1 MNPSHPRPAGR
12 PVGAVRSTAYRNAF
26 ALAGALAGVAFFL
39 ALYGVRVL
47 DVTNADW
54 ILNSGAD
61 PSQHYLG
68 WQFYRGSEL
77 RLPYLG
83 MSYNTVYPYRTSVL
97 YSDSIPLLALI
108 FKPFSALLPAT
119 FQYMGLWGLA
129 SFALQGLLAQKI
141 AWRISGAEERGIAV
155 QAGTVAASVLALLY
169 PVLTIRMF
177 AHTALA
183 GNWLILLGL
192 WLWLCCR
199 GGVVRSCLWWGLAG
213 ILCVGV
219 HQYYLPMVGICAVG
233 YAAARLM
240 RKDGPVPA
248 LLPILSFCGCALAE
262 LFVLAAFSG
271 NFANTDPSGW
281 FTGADPLNLIVPG
294 LYSTWEVDIF
304 VGWGILLAAVLALAA
319 GAALC
324 LRCLAGLR
332 AAVRRRLPWLVSGG
346 LIGLLSLLAAC
357 SNTFVVG
364 GVSLGTLP
372 LPEPLYN
379 FWHTFA
385 CCGRLAWLAGYL
397 LLAVA
402 GGLLLRFGRGAGLA
416 GLILCIAV
424 QGGWRAGA
432 LADRYRTFHTDSL
445 YAWASPLEDDA
456 WQMLAESGRFDHLM
470 FASYDID
477 APGYWALADYA
488 ARNGWSVNGFYLA
501 HLQGELLQR
510 AVRDEMTSGFESNAL
525 YIFLYGNQ
533 LQQERLAGQLHF
545 YRIDGILVGSVEP
558 LPLKEAEP
566 VTAVAADLSR
576 CGVGPGGTETQVSAE
591 GVTIAPGEMI
601 STDEWMLQAGTYFVT
616 VRGKNLDHSFIHSSY
631 RAEDQSRVE
640 QDTLFFTGDPDC
652 MVFRITEEESIIGW
666 CIQVHTLDDTPVQID
681 SITVEA
687 G

>member
-12 PVGAVRSTAYRNAF
+12 PVGAVRSAAYRNAF

-97 YSDSIPLLALI
+97 YSDSIPLLALL

-262 LFVLAAFSG
+262 LFVLGAFSG

-324 LRCLAGLR
+324 LRCRAGLR

-510 AVRDEMTSGFESNAL
+510 TIQGELNTLETDAL
-525 YIFLYGNQ
+525 YVFLDGNQ
-533 LQQERLAGQLHF
+533 LRQSQLEGQLHF

-558 LPLKEAEP
+558 LPLEEAPAPGP
-566 VTAVAADLSR
+566 VEVDLAR
-576 CGVGPGGTETQVSAE
+576 CGTDRTDAQTSITAE
-591 GVTIAPGEMI
+591 GVTIAGGEMI
-601 STDEWMLQAGTYFVT
+601 STNAWTLQPGQYTVT
-616 VRGKNLDHSFIHSSY
+616 LRGEGFDHSYIHCGASG
-631 RAEDQSRVE
+631 ADGLLVDQDIVF
-640 QDTLFFTGDPDC
+640 LTGEPEK
-652 MVFRITEEESIIGW
+652 MVFQFSVAEPLIDW

>member
-12 PVGAVRSTAYRNAF
+12 PVGALRSTAYRNAF

-97 YSDSIPLLALI
+97 YSDSIPLLALL

-240 RKDGPVPA
+240 RRDGPAPA

-262 LFVLAAFSG
+262 LFVLGAFSG

-324 LRCLAGLR
+324 LRCRAGLR

-357 SNTFVVG
+357 SNTFVMG

-510 AVRDEMTSGFESNAL
+510 TIQGELNTLETDAL
-525 YIFLYGNQ
+525 YVFLDGNQ
-533 LQQERLAGQLHF
+533 LRQSQLEGQLHF

-558 LPLKEAEP
+558 LPLEEAPAPGP
-566 VTAVAADLSR
+566 VEVDLAR
-576 CGVGPGGTETQVSAE
+576 CGTDRTDAQTSITAE
-591 GVTIAPGEMI
+591 GVTIAGGEMI
-601 STDEWMLQAGTYFVT
+601 STNAWTLQPGQYTVT
-616 VRGKNLDHSFIHSSY
+616 LRGEGFDHSYIHCGASG
-631 RAEDQSRVE
+631 ADGLLVDQDIVF
-640 QDTLFFTGDPDC
+640 LTGEPEK
-652 MVFRITEEESIIGW
+652 MVFQFSVAEPLIDW

>member
-1 MNPSHPRPAGR
+1 MNPSHPRPTGR
-12 PVGAVRSTAYRNAF
+12 PVGAVRSAAYRNAF

-97 YSDSIPLLALI
+97 YSDSIPLLALL

-240 RKDGPVPA
+240 RRDGPAPA

-262 LFVLAAFSG
+262 LFVLGAFSG

-324 LRCLAGLR
+324 LRCRAGLR

-510 AVRDEMTSGFESNAL
+510 TIQGELNTLETDAL
-525 YIFLYGNQ
+525 YVFLDGNQ
-533 LQQERLAGQLHF
+533 LRQSQLEGQLHF

-558 LPLKEAEP
+558 LPLEEAPAPGP
-566 VTAVAADLSR
+566 VEVDLAR
-576 CGVGPGGTETQVSAE
+576 CGTDRTDAQTLITAE
-591 GVTIAPGEMI
+591 GVTIAGGEMI
-601 STDEWMLQAGTYFVT
+601 STNAWTLQPGQYTVT
-616 VRGKNLDHSFIHSSY
+616 LRGEGFDHSYIHCGASG
-631 RAEDQSRVE
+631 ADGLLVDQDIVF
-640 QDTLFFTGDPDC
+640 LTGEPEK
-652 MVFRITEEESIIGW
+652 MVFQFSVAEPLIDW

>member
-183 GNWLILLGL
+183 SNWLILLGL

-240 RKDGPVPA
+240 RKDSPAPA

-262 LFVLAAFSG
+262 LFVLGAFSG

-304 VGWGILLAAVLALAA
+304 VGWGILLAAVLALVA

-324 LRCLAGLR
+324 LRCRAGLR

-510 AVRDEMTSGFESNAL
+510 TIQGELNTLETDAL
-525 YIFLYGNQ
+525 YVFLDGNQ
-533 LQQERLAGQLHF
+533 LRQSQLEGQLHF

-558 LPLKEAEP
+558 LPLEEAPAPGP
-566 VTAVAADLSR
+566 VEVDLAR
-576 CGVGPGGTETQVSAE
+576 CGTDRTDAQTSITAE
-591 GVTIAPGEMI
+591 GVTIAGGEMI
-601 STDEWMLQAGTYFVT
+601 STNAWTLQPGQYTVT
-616 VRGKNLDHSFIHSSY
+616 LRGEGFDHSYIHCGASG
-631 RAEDQSRVE
+631 ADGLLVDQDIVF
-640 QDTLFFTGDPDC
+640 LTGEPEK
-652 MVFRITEEESIIGW
+652 MVFQFSVAEPLIDW

>member
-97 YSDSIPLLALI
+97 YSDSIPLLALL

-240 RKDGPVPA
+240 RRDGPAPA

-262 LFVLAAFSG
+262 LFVLGAFSG

-324 LRCLAGLR
+324 LRCRAGLR

-424 QGGWRAGA
+424 QGGWRVGA

-510 AVRDEMTSGFESNAL
+510 TIQGELNTLETDAL
-525 YIFLYGNQ
+525 YVFLDGNQ
-533 LQQERLAGQLHF
+533 LRQSQLEGQLHF

-558 LPLKEAEP
+558 LPLEEAPAPGP
-566 VTAVAADLSR
+566 VEVDLAR
-576 CGVGPGGTETQVSAE
+576 CGTDRTDAQTLITAE
-591 GVTIAPGEMI
+591 GVTIAGGEMI
-601 STDEWMLQAGTYFVT
+601 STNAWTLQPGQYTVT
-616 VRGKNLDHSFIHSSY
+616 LRGEGFDHSYIHCGASG
-631 RAEDQSRVE
+631 ADGLLVDQDIVF
-640 QDTLFFTGDPDC
+640 LTGEPEK
-652 MVFRITEEESIIGW
+652 MVFQFSVAEPLIDW

>member
-240 RKDGPVPA
+240 RKDGPAPA

-262 LFVLAAFSG
+262 LFVLGAFSG

-324 LRCLAGLR
+324 LRRRAGLR

-510 AVRDEMTSGFESNAL
+510 TIQGELNTLETDAL
-525 YIFLYGNQ
+525 YVFLDGNQ
-533 LQQERLAGQLHF
+533 LRQSQLEGQLHF

-558 LPLKEAEP
+558 LPLEEAPAPGP
-566 VTAVAADLSR
+566 VEVDLAR
-576 CGVGPGGTETQVSAE
+576 CGTDRTDAQTSITAE
-591 GVTIAPGEMI
+591 GVTIAGGEMI
-601 STDEWMLQAGTYFVT
+601 STNAWTLQPGQYTVT
-616 VRGKNLDHSFIHSSY
+616 LRGEGFDHSYIHCGASG
-631 RAEDQSRVE
+631 ADGLLVDQDIVF
-640 QDTLFFTGDPDC
+640 LTGEPEK
-652 MVFRITEEESIIGW
+652 MVFQFSVAEPLIDW

>member
-97 YSDSIPLLALI
+97 YSDSIPLLALL

-141 AWRISGAEERGIAV
+141 VWRISGAEERGIAV

-240 RKDGPVPA
+240 RKDGPAPA

-262 LFVLAAFSG
+262 LFVLGAFSG

-324 LRCLAGLR
+324 LRCRAGLR

-357 SNTFVVG
+357 SNTFVMG

-510 AVRDEMTSGFESNAL
+510 TIQGELNTLETDAL
-525 YIFLYGNQ
+525 YVFLDGNQ
-533 LQQERLAGQLHF
+533 LRQSQLEGQLHF

-558 LPLKEAEP
+558 LPLEEAPAPGP
-566 VTAVAADLSR
+566 VEVDLAR
-576 CGVGPGGTETQVSAE
+576 CGTDRTDAQTSITAE
-591 GVTIAPGEMI
+591 GVTIAGGEMI
-601 STDEWMLQAGTYFVT
+601 STNAWTLQPGQYTVT
-616 VRGKNLDHSFIHSSY
+616 LRGEGFDHSYIHCGASG
-631 RAEDQSRVE
+631 ADGLLVDQDIVF
-640 QDTLFFTGDPDC
+640 LTGEPEK
-652 MVFRITEEESIIGW
+652 MVFQFSVAEPLIDW

>member
-1 MNPSHPRPAGR
+1 MNPSHPRPTGR
-12 PVGAVRSTAYRNAF
+12 PVGAVRSAAYRNAF

-97 YSDSIPLLALI
+97 YSDSIPLLALL

-240 RKDGPVPA
+240 RRDGPAPV

-262 LFVLAAFSG
+262 LFVLGAFSG

-324 LRCLAGLR
+324 LRCRAGLR

-510 AVRDEMTSGFESNAL
+510 TIQGELNTLETDAL
-525 YIFLYGNQ
+525 YVFLDGNQ
-533 LQQERLAGQLHF
+533 LRQSQLEGQLHF

-558 LPLKEAEP
+558 LPLEEAPAPGP
-566 VTAVAADLSR
+566 VEVDLAR
-576 CGVGPGGTETQVSAE
+576 CGTDRTDAQTLITAE
-591 GVTIAPGEMI
+591 GVTIAGGEMI
-601 STDEWMLQAGTYFVT
+601 STNAWTLQPGQYTVT
-616 VRGKNLDHSFIHSSY
+616 LRGEGFDHSYIHCDASG
-631 RAEDQSRVE
+631 ADGLLVDQDIVF
-640 QDTLFFTGDPDC
+640 LTGEPEK
-652 MVFRITEEESIIGW
+652 MVFQFSVAEPLIDW

>member
-1 MNPSHPRPAGR
+1 MNPSHPRPTGR
-12 PVGAVRSTAYRNAF
+12 PVGAVRSAAYRNAF

-97 YSDSIPLLALI
+97 YSDSIPLLALL

-240 RKDGPVPA
+240 RRDGPAPA

-262 LFVLAAFSG
+262 LFVLGAFSG

-324 LRCLAGLR
+324 LRCRAGLR

-510 AVRDEMTSGFESNAL
+510 TIQGELNTLETDAL
-525 YIFLYGNQ
+525 YVFLDGNQ
-533 LQQERLAGQLHF
+533 LRQSQLEGQLHF

-558 LPLKEAEP
+558 LPLEEAPAPGP
-566 VTAVAADLSR
+566 VEVDLAR
-576 CGVGPGGTETQVSAE
+576 CGTDRTDAQTLITAE
-591 GVTIAPGEMI
+591 GVTIAGGEMI
-601 STDEWMLQAGTYFVT
+601 STNAWTLQPGQYTVT
-616 VRGKNLDHSFIHSSY
+616 LRGEGFDHSYIHCGASS
-631 RAEDQSRVE
+631 ADGLLVDQDIVF
-640 QDTLFFTGDPDC
+640 LTGEPEK
-652 MVFRITEEESIIGW
+652 MVFQFSVAEPLIDW

>member
-68 WQFYRGSEL
+68 WQFYRSSEL

-97 YSDSIPLLALI
+97 YSDSIPLLALL

-240 RKDGPVPA
+240 RKDSPAPA

-262 LFVLAAFSG
+262 LFVLGAFSG

-324 LRCLAGLR
+324 LRCRAGLR
-332 AAVRRRLPWLVSGG
+332 AAVRCRLPWLVSGG

-510 AVRDEMTSGFESNAL
+510 TIQGELNTLETDAL
-525 YIFLYGNQ
+525 YVFLDGNQ
-533 LQQERLAGQLHF
+533 LRQSQLEGQLHF

-558 LPLKEAEP
+558 LPLEEAPAPGP
-566 VTAVAADLSR
+566 VEVDLAR
-576 CGVGPGGTETQVSAE
+576 CGTDRTDAQTSITAE
-591 GVTIAPGEMI
+591 GVTIAGGEMI
-601 STDEWMLQAGTYFVT
+601 STNAWTLQPGQYTVT
-616 VRGKNLDHSFIHSSY
+616 LRGEGFDHSYIHCGASG
-631 RAEDQSRVE
+631 ADGLLVDQDIVF
-640 QDTLFFTGDPDC
+640 LTGEPEK
-652 MVFRITEEESIIGW
+652 MVFQFSVAEPLIDW

>member
-97 YSDSIPLLALI
+97 YSDSIPLLALL

-240 RKDGPVPA
+240 RRDGPAPA

-262 LFVLAAFSG
+262 LFVLGAFSG

-324 LRCLAGLR
+324 LRRRAGLR

-357 SNTFVVG
+357 SNTFVMG

-510 AVRDEMTSGFESNAL
+510 TIQGELNTLETDAL
-525 YIFLYGNQ
+525 YVFLDGNQ
-533 LQQERLAGQLHF
+533 LRQSQLEGQLHF

-558 LPLKEAEP
+558 LPLEEAPAPGP
-566 VTAVAADLSR
+566 VEVDLAR
-576 CGVGPGGTETQVSAE
+576 CGTDRTDAQTSITAE
-591 GVTIAPGEMI
+591 GVTIAGGEMI
-601 STDEWMLQAGTYFVT
+601 STNAWTLQPGQYTVT
-616 VRGKNLDHSFIHSSY
+616 LRGEGFDHSYIHCGASG
-631 RAEDQSRVE
+631 ADGLLVDQDIVF
-640 QDTLFFTGDPDC
+640 LTGEPEK
-652 MVFRITEEESIIGW
+652 MVFQFSVAEPLIDW

>member
-97 YSDSIPLLALI
+97 YSDSIPLLALL

-240 RKDGPVPA
+240 RKDSPAPA

-262 LFVLAAFSG
+262 LFVLGAFSG

-319 GAALC
+319 GLALC
-324 LRCLAGLR
+324 LRRRARLR

-416 GLILCIAV
+416 GLIVCIAV

-510 AVRDEMTSGFESNAL
+510 TIQGELNTLETDAL
-525 YIFLYGNQ
+525 YVFLDGNQ
-533 LQQERLAGQLHF
+533 LRQSQLEGQLHF

-558 LPLKEAEP
+558 LPLEEAPAPGP
-566 VTAVAADLSR
+566 VEVDLAR
-576 CGVGPGGTETQVSAE
+576 CGTDRTDAQTLITAE
-591 GVTIAPGEMI
+591 GVTIAGGEMI
-601 STDEWMLQAGTYFVT
+601 STNAWTLQPGQYTVT
-616 VRGKNLDHSFIHSSY
+616 LRGEGFDHSYIHCGASG
-631 RAEDQSRVE
+631 ADGLLVDQDIVF
-640 QDTLFFTGDPDC
+640 LTGEPEK
-652 MVFRITEEESIIGW
+652 MVFQFSVAEPLIDW

>member
-1 MNPSHPRPAGR
+1 MNPSHPLPAGR

-240 RKDGPVPA
+240 RKDSPAPA

-262 LFVLAAFSG
+262 LFVLGAFSG

-324 LRCLAGLR
+324 LRCRAGLR
-332 AAVRRRLPWLVSGG
+332 AAVRRRLPWLASGG

-510 AVRDEMTSGFESNAL
+510 TIQGELNTLETDAL
-525 YIFLYGNQ
+525 YVFLDGNQ
-533 LQQERLAGQLHF
+533 LRQSQLEGQLHF

-558 LPLKEAEP
+558 LPLEEAPAPGP
-566 VTAVAADLSR
+566 VEVDLAR
-576 CGVGPGGTETQVSAE
+576 CGTDRTDAQTSITAE
-591 GVTIAPGEMI
+591 GVTIAGGEMI
-601 STDEWMLQAGTYFVT
+601 STNAWTLQPGQYTVT
-616 VRGKNLDHSFIHSSY
+616 LRGEGFDHSYIHCGASG
-631 RAEDQSRVE
+631 ADGLLVDQDIVF
-640 QDTLFFTGDPDC
+640 LTGEPEK
-652 MVFRITEEESIIGW
+652 MVFQFSVAEPLIDW

>member
-12 PVGAVRSTAYRNAF
+12 PVGAVRSAAYRNAF

-97 YSDSIPLLALI
+97 YSDSIPLLALL

-129 SFALQGLLAQKI
+129 NFALQGLLAQKI

-219 HQYYLPMVGICAVG
+219 HQYYLPMVSICAVG

-240 RKDGPVPA
+240 RKDSPAPA

-262 LFVLAAFSG
+262 LFVLGAFSG

-445 YAWASPLEDDA
+445 YAWASPLE
-456 WQMLAESGRFDHLM
+456 GRR
-470 FASYDID
+470 
-477 APGYWALADYA
+477 LADA
-488 ARNGWSVNGFYLA
+488 GR
-501 HLQGELLQR
+501 
-510 AVRDEMTSGFESNAL
+510 
-525 YIFLYGNQ
+525 
-533 LQQERLAGQLHF
+533 ER
-545 YRIDGILVGSVEP
+545 P
-558 LPLKEAEP
+558 L
-566 VTAVAADLSR
+566 
-576 CGVGPGGTETQVSAE
+576 
-591 GVTIAPGEMI
+591 
-601 STDEWMLQAGTYFVT
+601 
-616 VRGKNLDHSFIHSSY
+616 
-631 RAEDQSRVE
+631 
-640 QDTLFFTGDPDC
+640 
-652 MVFRITEEESIIGW
+652 
-666 CIQVHTLDDTPVQID
+666 
-681 SITVEA
+681 
-687 G
+687 

>member
-12 PVGAVRSTAYRNAF
+12 PVGAVRSAAYRNAF

-240 RKDGPVPA
+240 RRDGPAPA

-262 LFVLAAFSG
+262 LFVLGAFSG

-324 LRCLAGLR
+324 LRCRAGLR

-510 AVRDEMTSGFESNAL
+510 TIQGELNTLETDAL
-525 YIFLYGNQ
+525 YVFLDGNQ
-533 LQQERLAGQLHF
+533 LRQSQLEGQLHF

-558 LPLKEAEP
+558 LPLEEAPAPGP
-566 VTAVAADLSR
+566 VEVDLDR
-576 CGVGPGGTETQVSAE
+576 CGTDRTDAQTLITAE
-591 GVTIAPGEMI
+591 GVTIAGGEMI
-601 STDEWMLQAGTYFVT
+601 STNAWTLQPGQYTVT
-616 VRGKNLDHSFIHSSY
+616 LRGEGFDHSYIHCGASG
-631 RAEDQSRVE
+631 ADGLLVDQDIVF
-640 QDTLFFTGDPDC
+640 LTGEPEK
-652 MVFRITEEESIIGW
+652 MVFQFSVAEPLIDW

>member
-1 MNPSHPRPAGR
+1 MNPSHPRPTGR
-12 PVGAVRSTAYRNAF
+12 PVGAVRSAAYRNAF

-240 RKDGPVPA
+240 RRDGPAPA

-262 LFVLAAFSG
+262 LFVLGAFSG

-324 LRCLAGLR
+324 LRCRAGLR

-510 AVRDEMTSGFESNAL
+510 TIQGELNTLETDAL
-525 YIFLYGNQ
+525 YVFLDGNQ
-533 LQQERLAGQLHF
+533 LRQSQLEGQLHF

-558 LPLKEAEP
+558 LPLEEAPAPGP
-566 VTAVAADLSR
+566 VEVDLDR
-576 CGVGPGGTETQVSAE
+576 CGTDRTDAQTLITAE
-591 GVTIAPGEMI
+591 GVTIAGGEMI
-601 STDEWMLQAGTYFVT
+601 STNAWTLQPGQYTVT
-616 VRGKNLDHSFIHSSY
+616 LRGEGFDHSYIHCGASG
-631 RAEDQSRVE
+631 ADGLLVDQDIVF
-640 QDTLFFTGDPDC
+640 LTGEPEK
-652 MVFRITEEESIIGW
+652 MVFQFSVAEPLIDW

>member
-47 DVTNADW
+47 DVANADW

-68 WQFYRGSEL
+68 WQFYRSSEL

-97 YSDSIPLLALI
+97 YSDSIPLLALL

-240 RKDGPVPA
+240 RKDGPAPA

-262 LFVLAAFSG
+262 LFVLGAFSG

-324 LRCLAGLR
+324 LRCRAGLR

-372 LPEPLYN
+372 LPEPLHN

-510 AVRDEMTSGFESNAL
+510 TIQGELNTLETDAL
-525 YIFLYGNQ
+525 YVFLDGNQ
-533 LQQERLAGQLHF
+533 LRQSQLEGQLHF

-558 LPLKEAEP
+558 LPLEEAPAPGP
-566 VTAVAADLSR
+566 VEVDLAR
-576 CGVGPGGTETQVSAE
+576 CGTDRTDAQTLITAE
-591 GVTIAPGEMI
+591 GVTIAGGEMI
-601 STDEWMLQAGTYFVT
+601 STNAWTLQPGQYTVT
-616 VRGKNLDHSFIHSSY
+616 LRGEGFDHSYIHCGASG
-631 RAEDQSRVE
+631 ADGLLVDQDIVF
-640 QDTLFFTGDPDC
+640 LTGEPEK
-652 MVFRITEEESIIGW
+652 MVFQFSVAEPLIDW

>member
-12 PVGAVRSTAYRNAF
+12 PVGAVRSAAYRNAF

-97 YSDSIPLLALI
+97 YSDSIPLLALL

-240 RKDGPVPA
+240 RRDGPAPA

-262 LFVLAAFSG
+262 LFVLGAFSG

-324 LRCLAGLR
+324 LRRWAGLR

-357 SNTFVVG
+357 SNTFVMG

-510 AVRDEMTSGFESNAL
+510 TIQGELNTLETDAL
-525 YIFLYGNQ
+525 YVFLDGNQ
-533 LQQERLAGQLHF
+533 LRQSQLEGQLHF

-558 LPLKEAEP
+558 LPLEEAPAPGP
-566 VTAVAADLSR
+566 VEVDLAR
-576 CGVGPGGTETQVSAE
+576 CGTDRTDAQTSITAE
-591 GVTIAPGEMI
+591 GVTIAGGEMI
-601 STDEWMLQAGTYFVT
+601 STNAWTLQPGQYTVT
-616 VRGKNLDHSFIHSSY
+616 LRGEGFDHSYIHCGASG
-631 RAEDQSRVE
+631 ADGLLVDQDIVF
-640 QDTLFFTGDPDC
+640 LTGEPEK
-652 MVFRITEEESIIGW
+652 MVFQFSVAEPLIDW
-666 CIQVHTLDDTPVQID
+666 CVQVHTLDDTPVQID

>member
-1 MNPSHPRPAGR
+1 MNPSHPRLAGR

-97 YSDSIPLLALI
+97 YSDSIPLLALL

-240 RKDGPVPA
+240 RRDGPAPV

-262 LFVLAAFSG
+262 LFVLGAFSG

-324 LRCLAGLR
+324 LRCRAGLR

-510 AVRDEMTSGFESNAL
+510 TIQGELNTLETDAL
-525 YIFLYGNQ
+525 YVFLDGNQ
-533 LQQERLAGQLHF
+533 LRQSQLEGQLHF

-558 LPLKEAEP
+558 LPLEEAPAPGP
-566 VTAVAADLSR
+566 VEVDLAR
-576 CGVGPGGTETQVSAE
+576 CGTDRTDAQTLITAE
-591 GVTIAPGEMI
+591 GVTIAGGEMI
-601 STDEWMLQAGTYFVT
+601 STNAWTLQPGQYTVT
-616 VRGKNLDHSFIHSSY
+616 LRGEGFDHSYIHCGASG
-631 RAEDQSRVE
+631 ADGLLVDQDIVF
-640 QDTLFFTGDPDC
+640 LTGEPEK
-652 MVFRITEEESIIGW
+652 MVFQFSVAEPLIDW

>member
-1 MNPSHPRPAGR
+1 M
-12 PVGAVRSTAYRNAF
+12 
-26 ALAGALAGVAFFL
+26 AGALAGVAFFL

-97 YSDSIPLLALI
+97 YSDSIPLLALH

-240 RKDGPVPA
+240 RKDSPAPA

-262 LFVLAAFSG
+262 LFVLGAFSG

-281 FTGADPLNLIVPG
+281 FTGADPLNLIVPA

-324 LRCLAGLR
+324 LRCRAELR

-510 AVRDEMTSGFESNAL
+510 TIQGELNTLETDAL
-525 YIFLYGNQ
+525 YVFLDGNQ
-533 LQQERLAGQLHF
+533 LRQSQLEGQLHF

-558 LPLKEAEP
+558 LPLEEAPAPGP
-566 VTAVAADLSR
+566 VEVDLAR
-576 CGVGPGGTETQVSAE
+576 CGTDRTDAQTLITAE
-591 GVTIAPGEMI
+591 GVTIAGGEMI
-601 STDEWMLQAGTYFVT
+601 STNAWTLQPGQYTVT
-616 VRGKNLDHSFIHSSY
+616 LRGEGFDHSYIHCGASG
-631 RAEDQSRVE
+631 ADGLLVDQDIVF
-640 QDTLFFTGDPDC
+640 LTGEPEK
-652 MVFRITEEESIIGW
+652 MVFQFSVAEPLIDW

>member
-68 WQFYRGSEL
+68 WQFYRSSEL

-97 YSDSIPLLALI
+97 YSDSIPLLALL

-240 RKDGPVPA
+240 RKDGPAPA

-262 LFVLAAFSG
+262 LFVLGAFSG

-324 LRCLAGLR
+324 LRCRAGLR
-332 AAVRRRLPWLVSGG
+332 AAVRCRLPWLVSGG

-510 AVRDEMTSGFESNAL
+510 TIQGELNTLETDAL
-525 YIFLYGNQ
+525 YVFLDGNQ
-533 LQQERLAGQLHF
+533 LRQSQLEGQLHF

-558 LPLKEAEP
+558 LPLEEAPAPGP
-566 VTAVAADLSR
+566 VEVDLAR
-576 CGVGPGGTETQVSAE
+576 CGTDRTDAQTSITAE
-591 GVTIAPGEMI
+591 GVTIAGGEMI
-601 STDEWMLQAGTYFVT
+601 STNAWTLQPGQYTVT
-616 VRGKNLDHSFIHSSY
+616 LRGEGFDHSYIHCGASG
-631 RAEDQSRVE
+631 ADGLLVDQDIVF
-640 QDTLFFTGDPDC
+640 LTGEPEK
-652 MVFRITEEESIIGW
+652 MVFQFSVAEPLIDW

>member
-97 YSDSIPLLALI
+97 YSDSIPLLALL

-219 HQYYLPMVGICAVG
+219 HQYYLPMVGICTVG

-240 RKDGPVPA
+240 RRDGPAPA

-262 LFVLAAFSG
+262 LFVLGAFSG

-324 LRCLAGLR
+324 LRCRAGLR
-332 AAVRRRLPWLVSGG
+332 VAVRRRLPWLVSGG
-346 LIGLLSLLAAC
+346 LIGLLSLLTAC

-372 LPEPLYN
+372 LPGPLYN

-416 GLILCIAV
+416 GLIVCIAV

-510 AVRDEMTSGFESNAL
+510 TIQGELNTLETDAL
-525 YIFLYGNQ
+525 YVFLDGNQ
-533 LQQERLAGQLHF
+533 LRQSQLEGQLHF
-545 YRIDGILVGSVEP
+545 CRIDGILVGSVEP
-558 LPLKEAEP
+558 LPLEEAPAPGP
-566 VTAVAADLSR
+566 VEVDLAR
-576 CGVGPGGTETQVSAE
+576 CGTDRTDAQTSITAE
-591 GVTIAPGEMI
+591 GVTIAGGEMI
-601 STDEWMLQAGTYFVT
+601 STNAWTLQPGQYTVT
-616 VRGKNLDHSFIHSSY
+616 LRGEGFDHSYIHCGASG
-631 RAEDQSRVE
+631 ADGLLVDQDIVF
-640 QDTLFFTGDPDC
+640 LTGEPEK
-652 MVFRITEEESIIGW
+652 MVFQFSVAEPLIDW

>member
-1 MNPSHPRPAGR
+1 MNPSHPRPTGR

-97 YSDSIPLLALI
+97 YSDSIPLLALL

-240 RKDGPVPA
+240 RRDGPAPA

-262 LFVLAAFSG
+262 LFVLGAFSG

-324 LRCLAGLR
+324 LRRRAGLR

-357 SNTFVVG
+357 SNTFVMG

-510 AVRDEMTSGFESNAL
+510 TIQGELNTLETDAL
-525 YIFLYGNQ
+525 YVFLDGNQ
-533 LQQERLAGQLHF
+533 LRQSQLEGQLHF

-558 LPLKEAEP
+558 LPLEEAPAPGP
-566 VTAVAADLSR
+566 VEVDLAR
-576 CGVGPGGTETQVSAE
+576 CGTDRTDAQTSITAE
-591 GVTIAPGEMI
+591 GVTIAGGEMI
-601 STDEWMLQAGTYFVT
+601 STNAWTLQPGQYTVT
-616 VRGKNLDHSFIHSSY
+616 LRGEGFDHSYIHCGASG
-631 RAEDQSRVE
+631 ADGLLVDQDIVF
-640 QDTLFFTGDPDC
+640 LTGEPEK
-652 MVFRITEEESIIGW
+652 MVFQFSVAEPLIDW

>member
-97 YSDSIPLLALI
+97 YSDSIPLLALL

-240 RKDGPVPA
+240 RKDGPAPA

-262 LFVLAAFSG
+262 LFVLGAFSG

-324 LRCLAGLR
+324 LRRWAGLR

-416 GLILCIAV
+416 GLIVCIAV

-510 AVRDEMTSGFESNAL
+510 TIQGELNTLETDAL
-525 YIFLYGNQ
+525 YVFLDGNQ
-533 LQQERLAGQLHF
+533 LRQSQLEGQLHF

-558 LPLKEAEP
+558 LPLEEAPAPGP
-566 VTAVAADLSR
+566 VEVDLAR
-576 CGVGPGGTETQVSAE
+576 CGTDRTDAQTLITAE
-591 GVTIAPGEMI
+591 GVTIAGGEMI
-601 STDEWMLQAGTYFVT
+601 STNAWTLQPGQYTVT
-616 VRGKNLDHSFIHSSY
+616 LRGEGFDHSYIHCGASG
-631 RAEDQSRVE
+631 ADGLLVDQDIVF
-640 QDTLFFTGDPDC
+640 LTGEPEK
-652 MVFRITEEESIIGW
+652 MVFQFSVAEPLIDW
-666 CIQVHTLDDTPVQID
+666 CVQVHTLDDTPVQID

>member
-68 WQFYRGSEL
+68 WQFYRSSEL

-97 YSDSIPLLALI
+97 YSDSIPLLALL

-240 RKDGPVPA
+240 RKDGPAPA

-262 LFVLAAFSG
+262 LFVLGAFSG

-324 LRCLAGLR
+324 LRCRAGLR
-332 AAVRRRLPWLVSGG
+332 AAVRCRLPWLVSGG

-510 AVRDEMTSGFESNAL
+510 TIQGELNTLETDAL
-525 YIFLYGNQ
+525 YVFLDGNQ
-533 LQQERLAGQLHF
+533 LRQSQLEGQLHF
-545 YRIDGILVGSVEP
+545 CRIDGILVGSVEP
-558 LPLKEAEP
+558 LPLEEAPAPGP
-566 VTAVAADLSR
+566 VEVDLAR
-576 CGVGPGGTETQVSAE
+576 CGTDRTDAQTSITAE
-591 GVTIAPGEMI
+591 GVTIAGGEMI
-601 STDEWMLQAGTYFVT
+601 STNAWTLQPGQYTVT
-616 VRGKNLDHSFIHSSY
+616 LRGEGFDHSYIHCGASG
-631 RAEDQSRVE
+631 ADGLLVDQDIVF
-640 QDTLFFTGDPDC
+640 LTGEPEK
-652 MVFRITEEESIIGW
+652 MVFQFSVAEPLIDW

>member
-68 WQFYRGSEL
+68 WQFYRSSEL

-97 YSDSIPLLALI
+97 YSDSIPLLALL

-240 RKDGPVPA
+240 RKDGPAPA

-262 LFVLAAFSG
+262 LFVLGAFSG

-304 VGWGILLAAVLALAA
+304 VGWGILLAVVLALAA

-379 FWHTFA
+379 FWHAFA

-510 AVRDEMTSGFESNAL
+510 TIQGELNTLETDAL
-525 YIFLYGNQ
+525 YVFLDGNQ
-533 LQQERLAGQLHF
+533 LRQSQLEGQLHF

-558 LPLKEAEP
+558 LPLEEAPAPGP
-566 VTAVAADLSR
+566 VEVDLAR
-576 CGVGPGGTETQVSAE
+576 CGTDRTDAQTSITAE
-591 GVTIAPGEMI
+591 GVTIAGGEMI
-601 STDEWMLQAGTYFVT
+601 STNAWTLQPGQYTVT
-616 VRGKNLDHSFIHSSY
+616 LRGEGFDHSYIHCGASG
-631 RAEDQSRVE
+631 ADGLLVDQDIVF
-640 QDTLFFTGDPDC
+640 LTGEPEK
-652 MVFRITEEESIIGW
+652 MVFQFSVAEPLIDW

>member
-12 PVGAVRSTAYRNAF
+12 PVGAVRSAAYRNAF

-68 WQFYRGSEL
+68 WQFYRSSEL

-97 YSDSIPLLALI
+97 YSDSIPLLALL

-240 RKDGPVPA
+240 RKDSPAPA

-262 LFVLAAFSG
+262 LFVLGAFSG

-324 LRCLAGLR
+324 LRCRAGLR

-416 GLILCIAV
+416 GLIVCIAV

-510 AVRDEMTSGFESNAL
+510 TIQGELNTLETDAL
-525 YIFLYGNQ
+525 YVFLDGNQ
-533 LQQERLAGQLHF
+533 LRQSQLEGQLHF

-558 LPLKEAEP
+558 LPLEEAPAPGP
-566 VTAVAADLSR
+566 VEVDLAR
-576 CGVGPGGTETQVSAE
+576 CGTDRTDAQTLITAE
-591 GVTIAPGEMI
+591 GVTIAGGEMI
-601 STDEWMLQAGTYFVT
+601 STNAWTLQPGQYTVT
-616 VRGKNLDHSFIHSSY
+616 LRGEGFDHSYIHCGASG
-631 RAEDQSRVE
+631 ADGLLVDQDIVF
-640 QDTLFFTGDPDC
+640 LTGEPEK
-652 MVFRITEEESIIGW
+652 MVFQFSVAEPLIDW

>member
-97 YSDSIPLLALI
+97 YSDSIPLLALL

-240 RKDGPVPA
+240 RKDGPAPA

-262 LFVLAAFSG
+262 LFVLGAFSG

-324 LRCLAGLR
+324 LRRWAGLR

-510 AVRDEMTSGFESNAL
+510 TIQGELNTLETDAL
-525 YIFLYGNQ
+525 YVFLDGNQ
-533 LQQERLAGQLHF
+533 LRQSQLEGQLHF

-558 LPLKEAEP
+558 LPLEEAPAPGP
-566 VTAVAADLSR
+566 VEVDLAR
-576 CGVGPGGTETQVSAE
+576 CGTDRTDAQTLITAE
-591 GVTIAPGEMI
+591 GVTIAGGEMI
-601 STDEWMLQAGTYFVT
+601 STNAWTLQPGQYTVT
-616 VRGKNLDHSFIHSSY
+616 LRGEGFDHSYIHCGASG
-631 RAEDQSRVE
+631 ADGLLVDQDIVF
-640 QDTLFFTGDPDC
+640 LTGEPEK
-652 MVFRITEEESIIGW
+652 MVFQFSVAEPLIDW

>member
-1 MNPSHPRPAGR
+1 MNQSHPRPAGR

-240 RKDGPVPA
+240 RKDSPAPA

-262 LFVLAAFSG
+262 LFVLGAFSG

-324 LRCLAGLR
+324 LRCRAGLR

-510 AVRDEMTSGFESNAL
+510 TIQGELNTLETDAL
-525 YIFLYGNQ
+525 YVFLDGNQ
-533 LQQERLAGQLHF
+533 LRQSQLEGQLHF

-558 LPLKEAEP
+558 LPLEEAPAPGP
-566 VTAVAADLSR
+566 VEVDLAR
-576 CGVGPGGTETQVSAE
+576 CGTDRTDAQTSITAE
-591 GVTIAPGEMI
+591 GVTIAGGEMI
-601 STDEWMLQAGTYFVT
+601 STNAWTLQPGQYTVT
-616 VRGKNLDHSFIHSSY
+616 LRGEGFDHSYIHCGASG
-631 RAEDQSRVE
+631 ADGLLVDQDIVF
-640 QDTLFFTGDPDC
+640 LTGEPEK
-652 MVFRITEEESIIGW
+652 MVFQFSVAEPLIDW

>member
-12 PVGAVRSTAYRNAF
+12 PVGAVRSAAYRNAF

-240 RKDGPVPA
+240 RKDSPAPA

-262 LFVLAAFSG
+262 LFVLGAFSG

-324 LRCLAGLR
+324 LRRRAGLR

-510 AVRDEMTSGFESNAL
+510 TIQGELNTLETDAL
-525 YIFLYGNQ
+525 YVFLDGNQ
-533 LQQERLAGQLHF
+533 LRQSQLEGQLHF

-558 LPLKEAEP
+558 LPLEEAPAPGP
-566 VTAVAADLSR
+566 VEVDLAR
-576 CGVGPGGTETQVSAE
+576 CGTDRTDAQTLITAE
-591 GVTIAPGEMI
+591 GVTIAGGEMI
-601 STDEWMLQAGTYFVT
+601 STNAWTLQPGQYTVT
-616 VRGKNLDHSFIHSSY
+616 LRGEGFDHSYIHCGASG
-631 RAEDQSRVE
+631 ADGLLVDQDIVF
-640 QDTLFFTGDPDC
+640 LTGEPEK
-652 MVFRITEEESIIGW
+652 MVFQFSVAEPLIDW

>member
-213 ILCVGV
+213 ILCVGG

-240 RKDGPVPA
+240 RKDGPAPA

-262 LFVLAAFSG
+262 LFVLGAFSG

-319 GAALC
+319 GAAIC
-324 LRCLAGLR
+324 LRCRAGLR

-416 GLILCIAV
+416 GLIVCIAV

-456 WQMLAESGRFDHLM
+456 WQMLVERGRFDHLM

-510 AVRDEMTSGFESNAL
+510 TIQGELNTLETDAL
-525 YIFLYGNQ
+525 YVFLDGNQ
-533 LQQERLAGQLHF
+533 LRQSQLEGQLHF

-558 LPLKEAEP
+558 LPLEEAPAPGP
-566 VTAVAADLSR
+566 VEVDLAR
-576 CGVGPGGTETQVSAE
+576 CGTDRTDAQTSITAE
-591 GVTIAPGEMI
+591 GVTIAGGEMI
-601 STDEWMLQAGTYFVT
+601 STNAWTLQPGQYTVT
-616 VRGKNLDHSFIHSSY
+616 LRGEGFDHSYIHCGASG
-631 RAEDQSRVE
+631 ADGLLVDQDIVF
-640 QDTLFFTGDPDC
+640 LTGEPEK
-652 MVFRITEEESIIGW
+652 MVFQFSVAEPLIDW

>member
-97 YSDSIPLLALI
+97 YSDSIPLLALL

-240 RKDGPVPA
+240 RRDGPAPA

-262 LFVLAAFSG
+262 LFVLGAFSG

-324 LRCLAGLR
+324 LRCRAGLR

-357 SNTFVVG
+357 SNTFVMG

-510 AVRDEMTSGFESNAL
+510 TIQGELNTLETDAL
-525 YIFLYGNQ
+525 YVFLDGNQ
-533 LQQERLAGQLHF
+533 LRQSQLEGQLHF

-558 LPLKEAEP
+558 LPLEEAPAPGP
-566 VTAVAADLSR
+566 VEVDLAR
-576 CGVGPGGTETQVSAE
+576 CGTDRTDAQTSITAE
-591 GVTIAPGEMI
+591 GVTIAGGEMI
-601 STDEWMLQAGTYFVT
+601 STNAWTLQPGQYTVT
-616 VRGKNLDHSFIHSSY
+616 LRGEGFDHSYIHCGASG
-631 RAEDQSRVE
+631 ADGLLVDQDIVF
-640 QDTLFFTGDPDC
+640 LTGEPEK
-652 MVFRITEEESIIGW
+652 MVFQFSVAEPLIDW

>member
-12 PVGAVRSTAYRNAF
+12 PAGAVRSAAYRNAF

-97 YSDSIPLLALI
+97 YSDSIPLLALL

-240 RKDGPVPA
+240 RRDGPAPV

-262 LFVLAAFSG
+262 LFVLGAFSG

-324 LRCLAGLR
+324 LRCRAGLR

-456 WQMLAESGRFDHLM
+456 WQMLAERGRFDHLM

-510 AVRDEMTSGFESNAL
+510 TIQGELNTLETDAL
-525 YIFLYGNQ
+525 YVFLDGNQ
-533 LQQERLAGQLHF
+533 LRQSQLEGQLHF

-558 LPLKEAEP
+558 LPLEEAPAPGP
-566 VTAVAADLSR
+566 VEVDLAR
-576 CGVGPGGTETQVSAE
+576 CGTDRTDAQTLITAE
-591 GVTIAPGEMI
+591 GVTIAGGEMI
-601 STDEWMLQAGTYFVT
+601 STNAWTLQPGQYTVT
-616 VRGKNLDHSFIHSSY
+616 LRGEGFDHSYIHCGASG
-631 RAEDQSRVE
+631 ADGLLVDQDIVF
-640 QDTLFFTGDPDC
+640 LTGEPEK
-652 MVFRITEEESIIGW
+652 MVFQFSVAEPLIDW

>member
-213 ILCVGV
+213 ILCVGG

-240 RKDGPVPA
+240 RKDGPAPA

-262 LFVLAAFSG
+262 LFVLGAFSG

-324 LRCLAGLR
+324 LRCRAGLR

-416 GLILCIAV
+416 GLIVCIAV

-445 YAWASPLEDDA
+445 YVWASPLEDDA

-510 AVRDEMTSGFESNAL
+510 TIQGELNTLETDAL
-525 YIFLYGNQ
+525 YVFLDGNQ
-533 LQQERLAGQLHF
+533 LRQSQLEGQLHF
-545 YRIDGILVGSVEP
+545 YRIDGILVGSVES
-558 LPLKEAEP
+558 LPLEEAPAPGP
-566 VTAVAADLSR
+566 VEVDLAR
-576 CGVGPGGTETQVSAE
+576 CGTDRTDAQTSITAE
-591 GVTIAPGEMI
+591 GVTIAGGEMI
-601 STDEWMLQAGTYFVT
+601 STNAWTLQPGQYTVT
-616 VRGKNLDHSFIHSSY
+616 LRGEGFDHSYIHCG
-631 RAEDQSRVE
+631 APGADGLLVDQDIVF
-640 QDTLFFTGDPDC
+640 LTGEPEK
-652 MVFRITEEESIIGW
+652 MVFQFSVAEPLIDW
-666 CIQVHTLDDTPVQID
+666 CVQVHTLDDTPVQID

>member
-1 MNPSHPRPAGR
+1 MNPSHPRPTGR
-12 PVGAVRSTAYRNAF
+12 PVGAVRSAAYRNAF

-97 YSDSIPLLALI
+97 YSDSIPLLALL

-240 RKDGPVPA
+240 RRDGPAPV

-262 LFVLAAFSG
+262 LFVLGAFSG

-324 LRCLAGLR
+324 LRCRAGLR

-510 AVRDEMTSGFESNAL
+510 TIQGELNTLETDAL
-525 YIFLYGNQ
+525 YVFLDGNQ
-533 LQQERLAGQLHF
+533 LRQSQLEGQLHF

-558 LPLKEAEP
+558 LPLEEAPAPGP
-566 VTAVAADLSR
+566 VEVDLAR
-576 CGVGPGGTETQVSAE
+576 CGTDRTDAQTLITAE
-591 GVTIAPGEMI
+591 GVTIAGGEMI
-601 STDEWMLQAGTYFVT
+601 STNAWTLQPGQYTVT
-616 VRGKNLDHSFIHSSY
+616 LRGEGFDHSYIHCGASG
-631 RAEDQSRVE
+631 ADGLLVDQDIVF
-640 QDTLFFTGDPDC
+640 LTGEPEK
-652 MVFRITEEESIIGW
+652 MVFQFSVAEPLIDW

>member
-240 RKDGPVPA
+240 RKDSPAPA

-262 LFVLAAFSG
+262 LFVLGAFSG

-324 LRCLAGLR
+324 LRRRAGLR

-510 AVRDEMTSGFESNAL
+510 TIQGELNTLETDAL
-525 YIFLYGNQ
+525 YVFLDGNQ
-533 LQQERLAGQLHF
+533 LRQSQLEGQLHF

-558 LPLKEAEP
+558 LPLEEAPAPGP
-566 VTAVAADLSR
+566 VEVDLDR
-576 CGVGPGGTETQVSAE
+576 CGTDRTDAQTLITAE
-591 GVTIAPGEMI
+591 GVTIAGGEMI
-601 STDEWMLQAGTYFVT
+601 STNAWTLQPGQYTVT
-616 VRGKNLDHSFIHSSY
+616 LRGEGFDHSYIHCGASG
-631 RAEDQSRVE
+631 ADGLLVDQDIVF
-640 QDTLFFTGDPDC
+640 LTGEPEK
-652 MVFRITEEESIIGW
+652 MVFQFSVAEPLIDW

>member
-1 MNPSHPRPAGR
+1 MNPSHPRPTGR
-12 PVGAVRSTAYRNAF
+12 PVGAVRSAAYRNAF

-68 WQFYRGSEL
+68 WQFYRSSEL

-97 YSDSIPLLALI
+97 YSDSIPLLALL

-240 RKDGPVPA
+240 RKDGPAPA

-262 LFVLAAFSG
+262 LFVLGAFSG

-324 LRCLAGLR
+324 LRCRAGLR

-510 AVRDEMTSGFESNAL
+510 TIQGELNTLETDAL
-525 YIFLYGNQ
+525 YVFLDGNQ
-533 LQQERLAGQLHF
+533 LRQSQLEGQLHF

-558 LPLKEAEP
+558 LPLEEAPAPGP
-566 VTAVAADLSR
+566 VEVDLAH
-576 CGVGPGGTETQVSAE
+576 CGTDRTDAQTLITAE
-591 GVTIAPGEMI
+591 GVTIAGGEMI
-601 STDEWMLQAGTYFVT
+601 STNAWTLKPGQYTVT
-616 VRGKNLDHSFIHSSY
+616 LRGEGFDHSYIHCGASG
-631 RAEDQSRVE
+631 ADGLLVDQDIVF
-640 QDTLFFTGDPDC
+640 LTGEPEK
-652 MVFRITEEESIIGW
+652 MVFQFSVAEPLIDW